1 MGGSWKQS
9 SNRGTS
15 ASSTLKDE
23 TTGVHDAQS
32 LQGLGILC
40 DLPVVLNSSNAFF
53 PLSPSPSFFHSF
65 SNPERHSFAI
75 YLWHANTELDSYIPK
90 SDLAVLFCSPWL
102 TYLGHCIKHTSRQ
115 LQNNKCSRR
124 HDGVFGKTER
134 IVWDFLEISGW
145 KRRRGISSE
154 S

>member
-1 MGGSWKQS
+1 MGGSWKQP

-53 PLSPSPSFFHSF
+53 PLSHLPLSF
-65 SNPERHSFAI
+65 SNPERHSLAI
-75 YLWHANTELDSYIPK
+75 YLSHANTELDSSIPR
-90 SDLAVLFCSPWL
+90 V
-102 TYLGHCIKHTSRQ
+102 T
-115 LQNNKCSRR
+115 
-124 HDGVFGKTER
+124 
-134 IVWDFLEISGW
+134 
-145 KRRRGISSE
+145 
-154 S
+154 